1 MYIRVDGTADGA
13 ARDAA
18 RSIGHQ
24 IKAAASRRGVAHI
37 AVSGGRTPA
46 RMFGSMAEL
55 DLPWSVLH
63 VWQVDERVAP
73 AGDPARNVGLL
84 DVLPVP
90 DGHIHPM
97 PVEQDDLR
105 KAIWKFKPKLPG
117 VFDVIHLGLGAD
129 GHTASWPPDDPVVD
143 TPSTMGISREYLGHV
158 RLTLTPRVINAAR
171 MRVVLVTGADK
182 ASVVRR
188 WIERDPSLPISR
200 VRRSDTL
207 AIVDEA
213 AATEL
218 AGVASVHR
226 GAS

>member
-24 IKAAASRRGVAHI
+24 VKAASSRRGVAHI

-46 RMFGSMAEL
+46 RMFAFMAEM
-55 DLPWSVLH
+55 DLPWETLH

-73 AGDPARNVGLL
+73 AGDPARNIGLL

-90 DGHIHPM
+90 DGHVHPM

-105 KAIWKFKPKLPG
+105 KAIWKFKPKLPA
-117 VFDVIHLGLGAD
+117 VFDVVHLGLGGD
-129 GHTASWPPDDPVVD
+129 GHTASWPPGDPVVD
-143 TPSTMGISREYLGHV
+143 TPSAIGISREYQGHL
-158 RLTLTPRVINAAR
+158 RLTLTPRVVNAAR

-182 ASVVRR
+182 APVLRR
-188 WIERDPSLPISR
+188 WVERDKSLPISL
-200 VRRSDTL
+200 VHRSDTL
-207 AIVDEA
+207 VIVDEA
-213 AATEL
+213 AAGEL
-218 AGVASVHR
+218 PDVATVHR
-226 GAS
+226 GAT